1 MKNQAL
7 TDAGVRNAKAR
18 AEAYRLTDGGGLS
31 LKIHPN
37 GRKVWNSIISVDG
50 KPKSEAI
57 GEYPTCSLFEARG
70 RHNKRRDAALSGE
83 GLDDKP
89 ASFGDM
95 AKRLAAKKRKLGRAE
110 GTLLRDERI
119 LKKILPLLP
128 AKPIRELKTRDYAA
142 VVTSIAAVGSAE
154 NAIRAQ
160 GLIGEV
166 CRFACQAG
174 ELEADP
180 ASPMKGL
187 VVAPRSKGY
196 PAITAPV
203 EVGKLMAGVKAYAGQ
218 PLTRLCLELLARS
231 AMRPGE
237 CRGLL
242 WDEIDLKAAVVHLP
256 APRTK
261 TRTAR
266 DVYLSK
272 QSVAILEGLAAIR
285 RGELVFPSMTSPLRP
300 MSENTLNQALR
311 RLGYAATEHVS
322 HSFRKTFS
330 TISNEH
336 AKRSDV
342 IERCLGHVDSSI
354 RGVYN
359 LAEYETEQRELMQWY
374 SDYLDG
380 LVKTHAAFN

>member
-7 TDAGVRNAKAR
+7 TDASVRNAKPR
-18 AEAYRLTDGGGLS
+18 IKAYRLTDGGGLS

-37 GRKVWNSIISVDG
+37 GRKVWNSIVSVDG
-50 KPKSEAI
+50 NPKSEVV
-57 GEYPTCSLFEARG
+57 GEYPTCSLAEART
-70 RHNKRRDAALSGE
+70 RHNKKRDAVLSG
-83 GLDDKP
+83 DDLGQKP
-89 ASFGDM
+89 STFAEM
-95 AKRLAAKKRKLGRAE
+95 ANRLRAKKKSMGRAE

-119 LKKILPLLP
+119 LNKILPLLP

-142 VVTSIAAVGSAE
+142 VVTAIAERGSPE
-154 NAIRAQ
+154 NALRAQ

-166 CRFACQAG
+166 CRLACQAG

-187 VVAPRSKGY
+187 VVAPRSAGY
-196 PAITAPV
+196 PAIVDPV

-218 PLTRLCLELLARS
+218 IKTALCLELLARS

-237 CRGLL
+237 CRGLF
-242 WDEIDLKAAVVHLP
+242 WSEIDLKGGVVHLP
-256 APRTK
+256 AERTK
-261 TRTAR
+261 TRVAR

-272 QSVAILEGLAAIR
+272 QSVAILEGLEAVR
-285 RGELVFPSMTSPLRP
+285 RGDLVFPSMTSTLRP

-330 TISNEH
+330 TLCNENG
-336 AKRSDV
+336 KRSDV

-359 LAEYETEQRELMQWY
+359 KAEYVEDQRALAQWY
-374 SDYLDG
+374 SDYLDT
-380 LVKTHAAFN
+380 LITQAAFS